1 MSHDT
6 NSDLMKPRADSTQR
20 KTRIQRENREK
31 ILEAALD
38 VFSTFGFRGA
48 TLDQIASS
56 AGMSKPNLLYY
67 FKGKEDMQLALLDR
81 LLDTWLDPLR
91 ELDEGGE
98 PLKEIRQYIKRK
110 LDMARDYPRESR
122 LFANEIMRGAPHL
135 QDVLSVQLKQL
146 VDEKAQ
152 VLQKWM
158 DQGKLAQCSPYHL
171 IFSIW
176 STTQHYADFDAQ
188 LRAILPAERYNESR
202 FDEAAQYLDL
212 LFVDGLKPKDT
223 SG

>member
-1 MSHDT
+1 
-6 NSDLMKPRADSTQR
+6 MKPRADSTQR

-48 TLDQIASS
+48 TLDQIASA

-67 FKGKEDMQLALLDR
+67 FSGKEDMQLGLLDR

-91 ELDEGGE
+91 EMDGGGE
-98 PLKEIRQYIKRK
+98 PLKEIRQYITRK
-110 LDMARDYPRESR
+110 LDMARDFPRESR
-122 LFANEIMRGAPHL
+122 LFASEIMRGAPHL
-135 QDVLSVQLKQL
+135 QELLSVQLKQL
-146 VDEKAQ
+146 VDEKAL

-158 DQGKLAQCSPYHL
+158 DQGRLAKCDPYHL
-171 IFSIW
+171 IISIW

-188 LRAILPAERYNESR
+188 LRAILPSERYNESR
-202 FDEAAQYLDL
+202 FDDAAQYLDL
-212 LFVDGLKPKDT
+212 LFVDGLKPTKT
-223 SG
+223 S

>member
-1 MSHDT
+1 
-6 NSDLMKPRADSTQR
+6 MKPRADSTQR

-48 TLDQIASS
+48 TLDQIASA

-67 FKGKEDMQLALLDR
+67 FSGKEDMQLGLLDR

-91 ELDEGGE
+91 EMDGGGE
-98 PLKEIRQYIKRK
+98 PLKEIRQYITRK
-110 LDMARDYPRESR
+110 LDMARDFPRESR

-135 QDVLSVQLKQL
+135 QELLGVQLKQL

-158 DQGKLAQCSPYHL
+158 DQGRLAKCNPYHL

-188 LRAILPAERYNESR
+188 LRAILPSERYNESR
-202 FDEAAQYLDL
+202 FDDAAQYLDL
-212 LFVDGLKPKDT
+212 LFVDGLKPPKT
-223 SG
+223 SGKSG

>member
-1 MSHDT
+1 
-6 NSDLMKPRADSTQR
+6 MKPRADSTQR

-38 VFSTFGFRGA
+38 IFSTFGFRGA
-48 TLDQIASS
+48 TLDQIASA

-67 FKGKEDMQLALLDR
+67 FSGKEDMQLGLLDR

-91 ELDEGGE
+91 EMDGDGE
-98 PLKEIRQYIKRK
+98 PLKEIRQYITRK
-110 LDMARDYPRESR
+110 LDMARDFPRESR

-135 QDVLSVQLKQL
+135 QELLSVQLKQL

-158 DQGKLAQCSPYHL
+158 DQGKLAKCDPYHL
-171 IFSIW
+171 IISIW

-188 LRAILPAERYNESR
+188 LTAILPPERYNESR
-202 FDEAAQYLDL
+202 FDDAAQYLDL
-212 LFVDGLKPKDT
+212 LFVDGLKPTKT
-223 SG
+223 S